1 MEMFLLL
8 MAGLG
13 ALVFIQRQ
21 NDDMQRLQ
29 RIRVRNDERRDA

>member
-8 MAGLG
+8 MCALG

-21 NDDMQRLQ
+21 HDDMQRMQ
-29 RIRVRNDERRDA
+29 RVRVRTDERRSR

>member
-8 MAGLG
+8 MVGLG
-13 ALVFIQRQ
+13 ALVSIQRL

-29 RIRVRNDERRDA
+29 RVRVSSDERRDA